1 MDAPDTVTEALDLL
15 AREGYEIEFRF
26 HSGRLTCDRASCA
39 VEDAEVERVMRFEG
53 PSDPGD
59 EMIVFGIRDP
69 ATGLR
74 GRFASAFGASAD
86 PEILDHLVG
95 LGSRFGVEVDAE
107 GRQVFRPRGV
117 PGEASGGPSLGA

>member
-15 AREGYEIEFRF
+15 AREGYEVEFQF
-26 HSGRLTCDRASCA
+26 HSGRLMCDQASCT

-69 ATGLR
+69 GTGIR
-74 GRFASAFGASAD
+74 GRFASAFGSSAD

-95 LGSRFGVEVDAE
+95 LASRFSVEVDSE
-107 GRQVFRPRGV
+107 GRQVFRPR
-117 PGEASGGPSLGA
+117 